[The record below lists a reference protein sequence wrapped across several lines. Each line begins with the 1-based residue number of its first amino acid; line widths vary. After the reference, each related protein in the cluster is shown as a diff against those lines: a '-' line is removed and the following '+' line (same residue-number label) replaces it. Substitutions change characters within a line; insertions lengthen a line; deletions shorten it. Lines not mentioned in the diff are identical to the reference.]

1 MRILIVADDPL
12 LTEELPPRLRAEGH
26 QVSVD
31 QRVAQLPAV
40 VLAMGIHLVLVDPH
54 VFPASS
60 LLTSCRRIR
69 QESSALLLLVSP
81 TPLRRTDRQ
90 RLLDAGADDVLD
102 QPLHPDEWQARLRA
116 ALRRH
121 PLATCGEGQERLPV
135 TADLD
140 LDVVGQRLL
149 GKGRAIALSQQEFR
163 LLAYLVRRPDAVVSR
178 EELLRV
184 AWADRAETMPREV
197 DVYVRY
203 LRRKLEPDPTHP
215 RYLCTVWGQG
225 YRYAPPTRNVG
236 ILQHAGDHDRD
247 A

>member
-1 MRILIVADDPL
+1 MRILIVTDDPL

-102 QPLHPDEWQARLRA
+102 QPLHLDELQARVRA

-121 PLATCGEGQERLPV
+121 SPATGEGLERLPI
-135 TADLD
+135 TTDLD
-140 LDVVGQRLL
+140 LDFVGQRLL
-149 GKGRAIALSQQEFR
+149 GKDRAVALSQQEFR
-163 LLAYLVRRPDAVVSR
+163 LLAYLARRPNAVVSR
-178 EELLRV
+178 EELLEV
-184 AWADRAETMPREV
+184 AWADRTETLPREV
-197 DVYVRY
+197 DVYLRY
-203 LRRKLEPDPTHP
+203 LRQKIEPDPARP
-215 RYLCTVWGQG
+215 RFLLTVWGQG
-225 YRYAPPTRNVG
+225 YRYTPPTRAVG
-236 ILQHAGDHDRD
+236 MLHHAGDHDRD
-247 A
+247 T